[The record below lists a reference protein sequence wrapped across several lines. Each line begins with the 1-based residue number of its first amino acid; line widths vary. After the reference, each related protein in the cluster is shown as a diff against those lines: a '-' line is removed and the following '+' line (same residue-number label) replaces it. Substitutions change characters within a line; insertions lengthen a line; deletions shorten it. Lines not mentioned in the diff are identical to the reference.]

1 MFRGRTGH
9 GDGITS
15 CFSPKLVESLKKYYV
30 TEASALGGHS
40 VVLTSRDRN
49 NYNST
54 CRVFTWGLGALG
66 GLGHRGDADESSPR
80 QVAALKGMDI
90 KAVSQ
95 GCFSYHSVLVTEAG
109 QLVLLGEWESHGFG
123 ARKRWGMLREH
134 YAGRQGGATV
144 LVDLPARAATSLT
157 AAAKSLLAPTVT
169 PTPALWGQEA
179 LHLLT
184 RKNLENNSAQHSP
197 RQ

>member
-1 MFRGRTGH
+1 
-9 GDGITS
+9 
-15 CFSPKLVESLKKYYV
+15 LLKKYYV

-144 LVDLPARAATSLT
+144 LVDLPARAATVLVDLPVRAATSLT
-157 AAAKSLLAPTVT
+157 APAKSLLAPTVT